1 MIEGMFKAAFSTA
14 LGTGNGIVVLRGGK
28 IEGGDS
34 SVYYTGTYSQIG
46 DDFSADL
53 HTTTYA
59 PGSGINL
66 FGARNASAT
75 VKGSVKGEIITGS
88 GSVGGF
94 KVTLTRIQP

>member
-14 LGTGNGIVVLRGGK
+14 LGHGNGIVVLRSGT

-34 SVYYTGTYSQIG
+34 VVYYTGTYSQIG
-46 DDFSADL
+46 EDFSADL

-59 PGSGINL
+59 PANGRNL
-66 FGARNASAT
+66 FGTAKASTT
-75 VKGSVKGEIITGS
+75 VKGKVNGEIITGS
-88 GSVGGF
+88 GSIGGF